1 MVIKYFII
9 SCMVISTLY
18 AISDIKEN
26 GKKVT
31 VGEVTAN
38 RHLTTAAVVA
48 ITVIITG
55 FNAACVYLLACVV

>member
-1 MVIKYFII
+1 MTIFII
-9 SCMVISTLY
+9 ILMFVATIY

-38 RHLTTAAVVA
+38 RHLTTAALIA

-55 FNAACVYLLACVV
+55 FNVACVYLLACVV